1 MENIPEKSSK
11 EVDSKQFQKNWKDLI
26 RPKRIERD
34 EKVSTETYGKFV
46 CEPLERGYGVT
57 LGNSLRRVL
66 LSSIQGPAIT
76 GVKIDGVLHEFSTVP
91 GVKEDVT
98 EIVLN
103 LKSLNLAMHTYQPQ
117 ILRLK
122 FEGPGNATALNI
134 QENHMVSVINSNQHI
149 ATVSENSSLEMEITV
164 EMGRGY
170 EPVERRN
177 KVQKNIGTIHIDG
190 LFSPVRKVNFT
201 VTNARVGR
209 RTDYEKL
216 TLEIW
221 TNGTRLPEDALA
233 YAAKIIKQQLNIF
246 INFDEGIFEE
256 EEIEKDVKGI
266 KGNEEILFDLIEDI
280 DLSARSFN
288 CLKEAKIF
296 FLGELIQKTQED
308 LLDLKNFGKRS
319 LDEIKNKLKDMS
331 LELNLDINVEL
342 FEQEKAS
349 RLDTDEDLK
358 KRVNK
363 LFEQEKVSK
372 SDTGEDGL

>member
-1 MENIPEKSSK
+1 MENLPEKSSQ

-26 RPKRIERD
+26 HPRRIEKD

-98 EIVLN
+98 EIVINLKGLN
-103 LKSLNLAMHTYQPQ
+103 LEMHTDQPQ
-117 ILRLK
+117 VLRLK
-122 FEGPGNATALNI
+122 FKGPGNATASDI
-134 QENHMVSVINSNQHI
+134 EENHMVSVINSDQHI
-149 ATVSENSSLEMEITV
+149 ATVSEDSSLEMEITV

-177 KVQKNIGTIHIDG
+177 KVQKNIGTVHIDG
-190 LFSPVRKVNFT
+190 LFSPVRKVNFI

-221 TNGTRLPEDALA
+221 TNGTILPEDALA

-246 INFDEGIFEE
+246 INFDETLFEE
-256 EEIEKDVKGI
+256 EEEEKDIKGTR
-266 KGNEEILFDLIEDI
+266 GNEEILFDLIKDI

-288 CLKEAKIF
+288 CLKKANIV
-296 FLGELIQKTQED
+296 FLGELIQKTEDD
-308 LLDLKNFGKRS
+308 LLNLENFGKRS
-319 LDEIKNKLKDMS
+319 LDEINNKLKDMS
-331 LELNLDINVEL
+331 LKLNSDINVEL
-342 FEQEKAS
+342 FEQERAR
-349 RLDTDEDLK
+349 RLDSDELLR
-358 KRVNK
+358 KRVSE
-363 LFEQEKVSK
+363 LSEQERAGGL
-372 SDTGEDGL
+372 DAGEDG